1 MKAYY
6 IAAATAAVLTAVPA
20 IASAQPEVATPQ
32 GAYGSLGYA
41 QHDYDGPDVGTVQG
55 RVGYRVNNNLAV
67 EGEVGAGLNRDKD
80 SNGALDSK
88 YKLTREGAVY
98 GVGLVPVSPKTDVF
112 ARVGYGAAEVKG
124 QYDLAGVTGSD
135 RDTIRSW
142 RFGAGAQHY
151 FDGANGLRVDYTREE
166 ATKGDRDAN
175 TWSMGYVRRF

>member
-1 MKAYY
+1 MKAYH
-6 IAAATAAVLTAVPA
+6 IAAASIAVLTAVPA
-20 IASAQPEVATPQ
+20 IAAAQPQAGQPA

-67 EGEVGAGLNRDKD
+67 EGEVGAGLGRDKD
-80 SNGALDSK
+80 RDGALRSK
-88 YKLTREGAVY
+88 HKLTREGAVY
-98 GVGLVPVSPKTDVF
+98 GVGLVPLSPNTDLF
-112 ARVGYGAAEVKG
+112 ARVGYGAAEVKS

-135 RDTIRSW
+135 RDTVRSW
-142 RFGAGAQHY
+142 RFGAGAQHF

-175 TWSMGYVRRF
+175 TWSLGYVRRF